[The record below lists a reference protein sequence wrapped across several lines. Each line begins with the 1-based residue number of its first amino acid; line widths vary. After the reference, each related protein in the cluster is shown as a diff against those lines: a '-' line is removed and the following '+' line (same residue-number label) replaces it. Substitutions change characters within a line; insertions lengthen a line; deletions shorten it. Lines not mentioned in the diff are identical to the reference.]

1 MYGPGVRVGNWLET
15 ALSEEMRVSEMKKR
29 RESGNLLLDRT
40 RAVYDRFYQETV
52 LGPPQDVLAFG
63 ALVQLRPVKINVCR
77 QQDIDQNLVLSVVIT
92 QEGLHRNCHTINE
105 MCDLSVAPAP
115 HPSLRS
121 SFRIV
126 SPNDDDR
133 SGQYLAYGEK
143 FRLQTLEP
151 VDEPMYLF
159 SGPKRLNL
167 SLPVEKA
174 FYTTKHG
181 EVTLP
186 LGLVSHKN
194 CGPSAR
200 VPSSHTHFFCAHK
213 DPDLRF
219 ESEGKTIPVNYPL
232 LIVHAVTNRNLA
244 VENVVANTL
253 FGPEF
258 QVSVETYKNVYKRE
272 TWKNQWK
279 FTY

>member
-1 MYGPGVRVGNWLET
+1 MYGPGVRVGNWLEA

-29 RESGNLLLDRT
+29 RDSGNLLLDRT

-63 ALVQLRPVKINVCR
+63 VVVQLQPVKISVCR

-92 QEGLHRNCHTINE
+92 QEGLHRNCNTINE
-105 MCDLSVAPAP
+105 MCDLTVAPSP
-115 HPSLRS
+115 RPSLRN

-126 SPNDDDR
+126 SPNEKDLT
-133 SGQYLAYGEK
+133 GQYLAYGEK

-151 VDEPMYLF
+151 ADEPMYVF

-167 SLPVEKA
+167 SLPVEKV
-174 FYTTKHG
+174 FFTTKNG

-186 LGLVSHKN
+186 LGLVSYKN
-194 CGPSAR
+194 CGQSAR
-200 VPSSHTHFFCAHK
+200 VPTSHTHFFCAHES
-213 DPDLRF
+213 PDHRF
-219 ESEGKTIPVNYPL
+219 ESEGKTIPVNKPL
-232 LIVHAVTNRNLA
+232 VIVHAATNRNLA
-244 VENVVANTL
+244 VENVLANTL

-258 QVSVETYKNVYKRE
+258 QVSVQTYKNVYKRE
-272 TWKNQWK
+272 TWKNQWM

>member
-1 MYGPGVRVGNWLET
+1 
-15 ALSEEMRVSEMKKR
+15 MRVSEMKKR

-151 VDEPMYLF
+151 TDEPMYLF

-186 LGLVSHKN
+186 LGLVSHKVGSIFHDLN
-194 CGPSAR
+194 SIIN
-200 VPSSHTHFFCAHK
+200 HT
-213 DPDLRF
+213 
-219 ESEGKTIPVNYPL
+219 
-232 LIVHAVTNRNLA
+232 
-244 VENVVANTL
+244 
-253 FGPEF
+253 
-258 QVSVETYKNVYKRE
+258 
-272 TWKNQWK
+272 
-279 FTY
+279 